1 MASARPPVSAVIVSH
16 DAGER
21 LRKTIASVKAAGPFA
36 EILLVDSGS
45 RDTSIPDALAV
56 HPEVR
61 LFAYDGNVGPSVTR
75 NRGLKEAVSP
85 LVLLVDDDMELL
97 PGLLDG
103 LLDALADESVVAAG
117 PAITH
122 ASHPDIIQYA
132 GARWHYAGMPS
143 FPDMGRAW
151 EAGPRRD
158 VDVLTSGCLLIRREV
173 ALQAG
178 GFLPLLGFLMEDA
191 EFSLRLRFRGG
202 RLVVVPAVRA
212 VNEGGSAGLSI
223 KKNTFSGRR
232 LFLQAR
238 NRSLVRWL
246 HHSPRTLLLG
256 WPGVMLLET
265 AGLLMSVA
273 ALKPWSFFA
282 GKWSAWCAWKEAS
295 RLRREFSKAR
305 VACDSEVLQCP
316 PLMLTGAAAKSG
328 AGAWPRT
335 VLDGMLRGWWQIIRW
350 AIP

>member
-1 MASARPPVSAVIVSH
+1 MGSAEQPVSAVIVSH

-21 LRKTIASVKAAGPFA
+21 LAKTIASVKAAGPFA

-45 RDTSIPDALAV
+45 RDSSIPDALAL
-56 HPEVR
+56 HPELK
-61 LFAYDGNVGPSVTR
+61 LFVYDGNVGPCVTR
-75 NRGLKEAVSP
+75 NRGLKEAQSP

-103 LLDALADESVVAAG
+103 LREALEDEEVVAAG

-122 ASHPDIIQYA
+122 AAHPEIIQYA
-132 GARWHYAGMPS
+132 GAQWHYAGMPS

-158 VDVLTSGCLLIRREV
+158 VDVLTSGCLLIRREE
-173 ALQAG
+173 ALNAG

-202 RLVVVPAVRA
+202 RLVCVPAVRA
-212 VNEGGSAGLSI
+212 VNEGGSVGLSI

-246 HHSPRTLLLG
+246 HHSPRTLVLAF
-256 WPGVMLLET
+256 PGVLLLET
-265 AGLLMSVA
+265 AGLLMSTA
-273 ALKPWSFFA
+273 ALRPWSFLG
-282 GKWSAWCAWKEAS
+282 GKWSAWCAWKQAS
-295 RLRREFSKAR
+295 KLRREFRKVR
-305 VACDSEVLQCP
+305 VAEDSEVLRCP

-328 AGAWPRT
+328 AGVWSRSI
-335 VLDGMLRGWWQIIRW
+335 LDGLLRGWWKLIRW